1 MMQKKHITTLLFILV
16 CDFCIAQ
23 NSVVISGKIA
33 DVKNQ
38 GIANVSVIQVGTN
51 NATITNNKGI
61 YSIDVEYDDSC
72 VLEYSNLA
80 YEKKRMT
87 FYSTNKMKLFKDIE
101 LILNENTIENV
112 NITATKSDKVGTSI
126 IKGKDA
132 EYFPNPTGDVGTVVK
147 TLGQGVQSNNEL
159 SGQYS
164 VRGGNYD
171 ENLVYVND
179 FVIYRP
185 FLTSSGQQEC

>member
-80 YEKKRMT
+80 YEKK
-87 FYSTNKMKLFKDIE
+87 
-101 LILNENTIENV
+101 
-112 NITATKSDKVGTSI
+112 
-126 IKGKDA
+126 
-132 EYFPNPTGDVGTVVK
+132 
-147 TLGQGVQSNNEL
+147 
-159 SGQYS
+159 
-164 VRGGNYD
+164 
-171 ENLVYVND
+171 ND
-179 FVIYRP
+179 FLFY
-185 FLTSSGQQEC
+185 